1 MKRLVTHSFSLIMY
15 LRSGYTTTSRAGLGL
30 RPRKRERRV
39 RLKGNALV
47 FIRRVLFEAVGNLS
61 GELGDKREVNCQYQG
76 DTFPNKL
83 FQSVWLMKVSMG
95 TRRTCRGFR
104 VYAFMLLSTPRET
117 KWYPISGPEQQPKAD
132 PTSRLLPFSLK
143 VTSSRSETPT
153 LRPSAVKRVSISGIE
168 VAPSRANDTTWWAS
182 FQKNNIESEKWEHLH
197 KKVAK
202 SRQSHFSLAFRQ
214 RLL

>member
-39 RLKGNALV
+39 RLQGNALV

-83 FQSVWLMKVSMG
+83 FQSVWLMNVSMG

-104 VYAFMLLSTPRET
+104 VYALG
-117 KWYPISGPEQQPKAD
+117 I
-132 PTSRLLPFSLK
+132 
-143 VTSSRSETPT
+143 
-153 LRPSAVKRVSISGIE
+153 RV
-168 VAPSRANDTTWWAS
+168 
-182 FQKNNIESEKWEHLH
+182 
-197 KKVAK
+197 
-202 SRQSHFSLAFRQ
+202 
-214 RLL
+214 